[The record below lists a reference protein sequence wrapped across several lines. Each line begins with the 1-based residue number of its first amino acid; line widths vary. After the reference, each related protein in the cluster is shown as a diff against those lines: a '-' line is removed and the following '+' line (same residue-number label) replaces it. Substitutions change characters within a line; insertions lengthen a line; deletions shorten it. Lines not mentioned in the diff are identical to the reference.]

1 MGSWQLTR
9 HSAIASPPFPLLHTS
24 VWAAA
29 ASRWGAEMDYCKK
42 FAKYLQ
48 CSDCSRHLSWHVEQ
62 FDSVIWADIA
72 SCTPA
77 HAMTSGWY
85 RSRLRRE
92 VWRSAA
98 SQAILDPILALYI
111 SIVCLLRERRTRSW
125 SLDRHNQ
132 MDTPTLHAFEAEK
145 LQETFWFND
154 PEVFTT
160 SQAVLTSLLHSHNA
174 MDLWTYIS
182 GISLKYWR
190 KSQ

>member
-62 FDSVIWADIA
+62 FDSVIWTDIA

-85 RSRLRRE
+85 RSRLRKTERRE

-98 SQAILDPILALYI
+98 SQAILGPILVDNDIWAAEDGNIWQILR
-111 SIVCLLRERRTRSW
+111 CLTLSEAPVTKYPGRMFLSSSGPGPGQVKVRWGSQLKRQNSFE
-125 SLDRHNQ
+125 LDIN
-132 MDTPTLHAFEAEK
+132 A
-145 LQETFWFND
+145 
-154 PEVFTT
+154 
-160 SQAVLTSLLHSHNA
+160 SQACLTSFLL
-174 MDLWTYIS
+174 WE
-182 GISLKYWR
+182 SLF
-190 KSQ
+190 

>member
-85 RSRLRRE
+85 RSRLRKTERRE

-111 SIVCLLRERRTRSW
+111 SIVCLLRERRLNHDHWT
-125 SLDRHNQ
+125 
-132 MDTPTLHAFEAEK
+132 DTTWWTLLAFEAEK
-145 LQETFWFND
+145 L
-154 PEVFTT
+154 
-160 SQAVLTSLLHSHNA
+160 
-174 MDLWTYIS
+174 
-182 GISLKYWR
+182 
-190 KSQ
+190 